1 MRNLKRALSLAL
13 AAMMLIGMMVVGAS
27 AAAKDFTDADEI
39 KHPEAVNTL
48 VTLNVI
54 SGKEDG
60 SYYDPTG
67 TLTRAEMAKLVT
79 YVLNGGVEPVLG
91 TKDKPT
97 YSDIDGHW
105 AEAYIEYCTSMNIIV
120 GDGAGKFNP
129 EGTLTAVQCA
139 KMLLTAMDY
148 KDDIFGFV
156 GNSWDINV
164 NREANAAG
172 LYKELGGITA
182 NSPISRDDAA
192 QMVYNAIQSQTME
205 LSWSQDMSTGQITQT
220 YTKTGPTLFS
230 SKFNGTAYE
239 GILVASGE
247 AAIAGTASE
256 DYFGVQLKKMNGV
269 DLTSPATT
277 GYPALNSVQSFKYA
291 DQDLTDL
298 MGQYVKVLYNNK
310 DKTVYGVYSVADM
323 NTVVTVTSD
332 KVSDMTSNSIKLDG
346 VKYST
351 DSSFSYTITDT
362 VANTVKFVDNNGDGK
377 LDLAITTP
385 VAVYK
390 VTYVGNT
397 SFTFTKPTGATSTY
411 NAANASNKFEDVEAY
426 EGMAKDDIVLV
437 YDNDYTDTM
446 VVEKAEVVSGTVSG
460 YNSNN
465 GKYQI
470 DGAWYRNNSGTTIA
484 LGNTVD
490 YVAIGGVLYYAK
502 VTDGATD
509 VTNTAMVIT
518 YSAGDNLSKGETK
531 LLFSDGTKKTVTL
544 SSDSAAAS
552 AGSLYTFEINNSGEY
567 KLTAAASFGDYTKTS
582 GNTVAVAGGSIAT
595 YDSTTI
601 SDDAVIFLF
610 KGQVGTAASS
620 NDGKVIT
627 GKELKTI
634 TSVTASQSAT
644 TTTAGTA
651 VATDIY
657 STGIAGFTKATN
669 GLTKVEIAAVAT
681 TKYQGTNKDAVAWPT
696 ATSYANYGYI
706 VSAPYQTT
714 VDGSKYMT
722 YQVWDGT
729 NTVTYKVKT
738 DSATPVAVFGE
749 VIGYDVVDAE
759 TIKNVT
765 KVGTTATA
773 VTGLVGSEVSF
784 SDTVTNVGAA
794 GTIAKLDGNTTYLY
808 VNSGAE
814 KAEDVGVTGGS
825 VQLATNPASGIY
837 VKNVLVVAN
846 ADKTI
851 KLIVVD
857 VNNEIAL
864 QAADK
869 KDITITNTAG
879 LSAGQVTLTVNGVE
893 YSITGNSTDKVK
905 SGDIVKITNNDTTKT
920 LTFTATGV
928 DGSHSGETLAPGATV
943 NMVANGT
950 ADLAITWTSLAVAP

>member
-13 AAMMLIGMMVVGAS
+13 AAMMLIGMMVVSAGAAS
-27 AAAKDFTDADEI
+27 KEFTDKDEI
-39 KHPEAVNTL
+39 KHSEAVNTL
-48 VTLNVI
+48 VTLNVM

-60 SYYDPTG
+60 SYFDPTG
-67 TLTRAEMAKLVT
+67 TLTRAEMAKIISFVM
-79 YVLNGGVEPVLG
+79 NGGVAPVLG
-91 TKDKPT
+91 TKVNPT
-97 YSDIDGHW
+97 YSDIKGHW
-105 AEAYIEYCTSMNIIV
+105 AEAYIEYCTSMGIIT
-120 GDGAGKFNP
+120 GAGAGKFNP
-129 EGTLTAVQCA
+129 EGTLTGTQAA
-139 KMLLTAMDY
+139 KMFLTAMGY
-148 KDDIFGFV
+148 NAEVFGFT
-156 GNSWDINV
+156 GSSWETNT
-164 NREANAAG
+164 NRYANEAG
-172 LYKELGGITA
+172 LYKELGGLQPSA
-182 NSPISRDDAA
+182 PISRDDAS
-192 QMVYNAIQSQTME
+192 QMAYNAIQARMME
-205 LSWSQDMSTGQITQT
+205 RDWSQNQQTGQITEGYRLGT
-220 YTKTGPTLFS
+220 NTLFS
-230 SKFNGTAYE
+230 TKFNGTAYE
-239 GILVASGE
+239 GVLVASGE
-247 AAIAGTASE
+247 AAIAGAASE
-256 DYFGVQLKKMNGV
+256 DYFSVQLKKVNGV
-269 DLTSPATT
+269 ELTSPATT
-277 GYPALNSVQSFKYA
+277 GYPVLDTVQSFKYA

-298 MGQYVKVLYNNK
+298 LGQYVKVLYNNK
-310 DKTVYGVYSVADM
+310 TKEVYGVYSVVDM

-351 DSSFSYTITDT
+351 DTGFSYTITDT
-362 VANTVKFVDNNGDGK
+362 VANTVKFVDNNGNGK
-377 LDLAITTP
+377 LNLAITTP

-446 VVEKAEVVSGTVSG
+446 VVEKANVVSGTVSG
-460 YNSNN
+460 YNQNN

-595 YDSTTI
+595 YNGTTI

-610 KGQVGTAASS
+610 KGQVNVPAAS

-634 TSVTASQSAT
+634 TSVTGSQAAT
-644 TTTAGTA
+644 NTTAGTA
-651 VATDIY
+651 VATDIF
-657 STGIAGFTKATN
+657 SSGIAGFTKATN

-681 TKYQGTNKDAVAWPT
+681 TKYQASGKDSVAWPT

-714 VDGSKYMT
+714 VDGVKYMT

-738 DSATPVAVFGE
+738 DSATPVALFGE

-773 VTGLVGSEVSF
+773 VTGLSGDEVSF
-784 SDTVTNVGAA
+784 SDTVGSITA
-794 GTIAKLDGNTTYLY
+794 GSIGKLDGNTTYLY

-869 KDITITNTAG
+869 QDITITNTAS
-879 LSAGQVTLTVNGVE
+879 LAAGKVTLTVNGVE
-893 YSITGNSTDKVK
+893 YSITANSTDKVK

-920 LTFTATGV
+920 LTFTVTGV
-928 DGSHSGETLAPGATV
+928 DGTHTGDTLAPGATA
-943 NMVANGT
+943 NLVATGA
-950 ADLAITWTSLAVAP
+950 ADLAITWTSLA